1 MAVNEV
7 NYQNNVYDLQHSTR
21 GSTSFYFDEG
31 HNRHALFTAHH
42 TRNRGAA
49 YRVES
54 VDWTGASIQLN
65 NKKVKKGDFINL
77 NHNNTVDV
85 A

>member
-1 MAVNEV
+1 MAENVV
-7 NYQNNVYDLQHSTR
+7 NYQSKTYDLQHSTR

-31 HNRHALFTAHH
+31 YNRHDLFTGYH
-42 TRNRGAA
+42 TRNRGAV

-54 VDWTGASIQLN
+54 VDWAGTSILLN
-65 NKKVKKGDFINL
+65 DKKVRKGDLVNL
-77 NHNNTVDV
+77 HQNNTVDV